1 MDNKKIYKAVTDIK
15 RTDYSNLK
23 QQQCTLNMRI
33 RLAMKTYDKDMKARL
48 EKELEEINEKIK
60 YLGG

>member
-23 QQQCTLNMRI
+23 QQQCTLNMWI
-33 RLAMKTYDKDMKARL
+33 RLAMQTYDKDMKARL

>member
-33 RLAMKTYDKDMKARL
+33 RLAMQTYDKDMKLAGLYVR
-48 EKELEEINEKIK
+48 
-60 YLGG
+60 

>member
-23 QQQCTLNMRI
+23 QQQCTLNMRT
-33 RLAMKTYDKDMKARL
+33 RLAMQTYYKDMKARL